1 MEKTCENFWKFLR
14 SKLIERTKSC
24 FVRSY
29 SFPFYIIFET
39 LLLIIMGYHY
49 LVFPNNLFCH
59 FQYEL

>member
-1 MEKTCENFWKFLR
+1 MEKIRENFLKFFR

-29 SFPFYIIFET
+29 SFPFYIMFEAK
-39 LLLIIMGYHY
+39 LLIITGYHY
-49 LVFPNNLFCH
+49 LLFPNSQFCH